1 MNKMQEQSLKRSG
14 NQRIGKIPVT
24 LQTLMIFKN
33 VVDVYGEGDRLLL
46 LVGGDHIWMLKSLF
60 EGGGWKVINP
70 FAGE

>member
-1 MNKMQEQSLKRSG
+1 
-14 NQRIGKIPVT
+14 
-24 LQTLMIFKN
+24 MIFKN